1 MKTTKLRAKTKQ
13 KQIQKSNTN
22 NKTRTKTKADE
33 TKQKQANTLRYLLQ
47 GLIIE
52 AQSLSISV
60 VFGGLS
66 DFLSFH
72 VV

>member
-1 MKTTKLRAKTKQ
+1 MVNKTKT
-13 KQIQKSNTN
+13 KADE
-22 NKTRTKTKADE
+22 NKTKTKADE
-33 TKQKQANTLRYLLQ
+33 TKQKQKQAKQTLGYLLQ

-60 VFGGLS
+60 VSGGLS

>member
-1 MKTTKLRAKTKQ
+1 MLDKTKT
-13 KQIQKSNTN
+13 KTDE
-22 NKTRTKTKADE
+22 NKTKTKADE
-33 TKQKQANTLRYLLQ
+33 KKQKQKKQAKQTLGYLLQ

-60 VFGGLS
+60 VSGGLS

>member
-1 MKTTKLRAKTKQ
+1 MV
-13 KQIQKSNTN
+13 
-22 NKTRTKTKADE
+22 NKNKNKGRRNKTKTKTSKIAG
-33 TKQKQANTLRYLLQ
+33 YLLQ

>member
-1 MKTTKLRAKTKQ
+1 MV
-13 KQIQKSNTN
+13 
-22 NKTRTKTKADE
+22 NKTKTKADE
-33 TKQKQANTLRYLLQ
+33 TKQKQAKQTLGYLLQ

-60 VFGGLS
+60 VSGGLS